1 MTLSSSPVLQAGIQ
15 SFTFHDGGDPVLER
29 IRFTAAPGTL
39 TAVLGASG
47 SGKTTLGRL
56 LAGWLTPGNGGTLDG
71 YLELAGTRLD
81 FGSGL
86 GSADA
91 NGQHRVEPRID
102 TAAWGRQVGFVPQ
115 DAAAALS
122 TVRATVAEE
131 LAFGLENAGV
141 PRPAM
146 LAAVERTARL
156 LGLSGLLD
164 RNPARLSGGQM
175 RRLAIGCAVI
185 SGPAVLVMDEP
196 FASLDAAGAQEL
208 AVLVRHLV
216 ASGTAVVILSQV
228 IDGLLLAA
236 DQWLVLVAGTMA
248 AAGDP
253 ASLGPDTGLV
263 PAGIRWVGEAARP
276 APPTAPTA
284 LATRPPAT
292 AARPACTV
300 NTAVPA
306 ATGIPEIPAAPRKTA
321 RAGAALE
328 LRDVSFRYGPDARRP
343 RNKGRWPTRSRNAP
357 SPPRQPLVLAGINL
371 AVHPGEIVA
380 VTGPNGAGKSTLL
393 RHLNGL
399 LQPTTGSVLVNSSDI
414 AGRAVGETAAEVGL
428 LFQHPRDQ
436 LFERTLL
443 REVRFG
449 LDRLVGTAQAGERAA
464 AALAAAGLEGAA
476 HGHPAE
482 LSASGQRLLALA
494 TVLARR
500 PSVIA
505 LDEPTV
511 ALDGDGLAVLDAAV
525 RSAAAEGA
533 AVVLVTHDLDYAR
546 TAAHRLVALD
556 GGRLAGC

>member
-1 MTLSSSPVLQAGIQ
+1 MTLPSSPVLQAGIQ
-15 SFTFHDGGDPVLER
+15 SFTFHDGGGPVLER
-29 IRFTAAPGTL
+29 IAFAAAPGTL

-56 LAGWLTPGNGGTLDG
+56 LAGWLTPGSGGTLAG

-81 FGSGL
+81 FVSGMA
-86 GSADA
+86 GGDGRSH
-91 NGQHRVEPRID
+91 HRVEPRID
-102 TAAWGRQVGFVPQ
+102 PAAWGRQVGFVPQ

-146 LAAVERTARL
+146 VAAVERTAGL
-156 LGLSGLLD
+156 LGLTGLLD
-164 RNPARLSGGQM
+164 RSPARLSGGQL

-208 AVLVRHLV
+208 AALVRHLV
-216 ASGTAVVILSQV
+216 GSGTAVVILSQV

-236 DQWLVLVAGTMA
+236 DQWLVLANGTLA

-253 ASLGPDTGLV
+253 ASLGPESGLV
-263 PAGIRWVGEAARP
+263 PAGIRRVGGAAIAPRP
-276 APPTAPTA
+276 PA
-284 LATRPPAT
+284 LTTQPPAT
-292 AARPACTV
+292 AVRPASTGK
-300 NTAVPA
+300 AEVPA
-306 ATGIPEIPAAPRKTA
+306 ATGTTAIPASLRDAA
-321 RAGAALE
+321 RADTALE
-328 LRDVSFRYGPDARRP
+328 LRDVSFSYAPESRRP
-343 RNKGRWPTRSRNAP
+343 GKKTRWLTRSRNAAP
-357 SPPRQPLVLAGINL
+357 PPRQPRVLAGINL

-399 LQPTTGSVLVNSSDI
+399 LQPTTGSVLVNCSDI
-414 AGRAVGETAAEVGL
+414 EGRAVGETAAEVGL

-436 LFERTLL
+436 LFERTLM
-443 REVRFG
+443 REVSFG
-449 LDRLVGTAQAGERAA
+449 LDRLVGTAQAEERAA
-464 AALAAAGLEGAA
+464 AALAAVGLEGGA

-511 ALDGDGLAVLDAAV
+511 ALDGDGLALLEAAV

-556 GGRLAGC
+556 GGRLAEC

>member
-1 MTLSSSPVLQAGIQ
+1 MRLPSSPVLKAGIQ
-15 SFTFHDGGDPVLER
+15 SFTFHDGGGPVLER
-29 IRFTAAPGTL
+29 IGVAAAPGTL

-56 LAGWLTPGNGGTLDG
+56 LAGWLTPGAGGTLHG
-71 YLELAGTRLD
+71 YLELDGIRLD
-81 FGSGL
+81 FGSGRAE
-86 GSADA
+86 GDGTAH
-91 NGQHRVEPRID
+91 HRGEPRID
-102 TAAWGRQVGFVPQ
+102 PAAWGRRVGFVPQ

-141 PRPAM
+141 PRTAM
-146 LAAVERTARL
+146 VAAVERTANL
-156 LGLSGLLD
+156 LGLTGLLD
-164 RNPARLSGGQM
+164 RHPARLSGGQL
-175 RRLAIGCAVI
+175 RRLAVGCAVI

-196 FASLDAAGAQEL
+196 FASLDAAGAREL
-208 AVLVRHLV
+208 AALVRHLV

-228 IDGLLLAA
+228 IDRLLLAA
-236 DQWLVLVAGTMA
+236 DQWLVLDAGTVA

-253 ASLGPDTGLV
+253 ADLGPDTGLV
-263 PAGIRWVGEAARP
+263 PAGIRWVGEAAR
-276 APPTAPTA
+276 AAQPTA
-284 LATRPPAT
+284 LAIRQTAT
-292 AARPACTV
+292 AARVASTG
-300 NTAVPA
+300 NTEVPA
-306 ATGIPEIPAAPRKTA
+306 TTDTAAASRDSGG
-321 RAGAALE
+321 AGAALE
-328 LRDVSFRYGPDARRP
+328 LRDVSFSYSSDGSRTRY
-343 RNKGRWPTRSRNAP
+343 KGRLLARSRKAGAA
-357 SPPRQPLVLAGINL
+357 PRQPLVLAGINL

-399 LQPTTGSVLVNSSDI
+399 LRPATGSVLVDGSDI
-414 AGRAVGETAAEVGL
+414 AGRAVGETAAGVGL

-449 LDRLVGTAQAGERAA
+449 LDRMVGPAQAGERAA
-464 AALAAAGLEGAA
+464 AALAAVGLEGAA

-494 TVLARR
+494 TVLARK
-500 PSVIA
+500 PSIIA

-533 AVVLVTHDLDYAR
+533 AVVLVTHDLDYAQ
-546 TAAHRLVALD
+546 TAAHRLVAFD
-556 GGRLAGC
+556 GGRLTDC

>member
-15 SFTFHDGGDPVLER
+15 RFTFHDGGDPVLER
-29 IRFTAAPGTL
+29 IRFAAAPGTL

-56 LAGWLTPGNGGTLDG
+56 LAGWLTPGSGGTLDG

-86 GSADA
+86 GSADV

-146 LAAVERTARL
+146 VAAVERTARL

-164 RNPARLSGGQM
+164 RNPARLSGGQL

-196 FASLDAAGAQEL
+196 FGSLDAAGAQEL
-208 AVLVRHLV
+208 AVLVRQLV

-236 DQWLVLVAGTMA
+236 DQWLVLAAGTMA

-263 PAGIRWVGEAARP
+263 PAGIRWVGGAARP
-276 APPTAPTA
+276 APPTARTA
-284 LATRPPAT
+284 LTTQPSAGAVGPAST
-292 AARPACTV
+292 GQA
-300 NTAVPA
+300 AVPA
-306 ATGIPEIPAAPRKTA
+306 ATGTAVITATPRHTA
-321 RAGAALE
+321 GARAALE
-328 LRDVSFRYGPDARRP
+328 LRDVSFSYGPDARRP
-343 RNKGRWPTRSRNAP
+343 RNKGRWLTRSRSAP

-399 LQPTTGSVLVNSSDI
+399 LQPTTGSVLVNNSDI
-414 AGRAVGETAAEVGL
+414 AGRSVGETAVEVGL

-449 LDRLVGTAQAGERAA
+449 LDRLLGTAQAGERAG

>member
-1 MTLSSSPVLQAGIQ
+1 MPLISSPVLQAGIR
-15 SFTFHDGGDPVLER
+15 SFTFHDGGGPVLER
-29 IRFTAAPGTL
+29 IGFAAAPGTL

-56 LAGWLTPGNGGTLDG
+56 LAGWLAPGSGGTLHG

-81 FGSGL
+81 FGDGPTD
-86 GSADA
+86 GDA
-91 NGQHRVEPRID
+91 GGPHRGEPHID
-102 TAAWGRQVGFVPQ
+102 PAAWGRHVGFVPQ

-146 LAAVERTARL
+146 VAAVERTAGL
-156 LGLSGLLD
+156 LGLTGLLN
-164 RNPARLSGGQM
+164 RNPARLSGGQQ

-196 FASLDAAGAQEL
+196 FASLDAAGALEL
-208 AVLVRHLV
+208 AALVRHLV

-228 IDGLLLAA
+228 IDALLLAA
-236 DQWLVLVAGTMA
+236 DQWLVLADGTVA

-263 PAGIRWVGEAARP
+263 PAGIRWVGGAGRTARP
-276 APPTAPTA
+276 AARTTRPTAHPDFTEK
-284 LATRPPAT
+284 
-292 AARPACTV
+292 V
-300 NTAVPA
+300 VVPA
-306 ATGIPEIPAAPRKTA
+306 AKSTAAVHPAPRDPA
-321 RAGAALE
+321 GAGAALE
-328 LRDVSFRYGPDARRP
+328 LRDVSFGYAPDARP
-343 RNKGRWPTRSRNAP
+343 PGSKGRWPARSRNAP
-357 SPPRQPLVLAGINL
+357 LPATQPPVLASVSL

-393 RHLNGL
+393 RHLNGQ
-399 LQPTTGSVLVNSSDI
+399 LQPTRGAVLVNGSTI
-414 AGRAVGETAAEVGL
+414 AGRAVGETAADVGL

-436 LFERTLL
+436 LFERTLQ

-449 LDRLVGTAQAGERAA
+449 LDRLVGSAAAGERAA
-464 AALAAAGLEGAA
+464 AALAAVGLEGAA

-556 GGRLAGC
+556 GGRLTEC

>member
-1 MTLSSSPVLQAGIQ
+1 MPLPTGPVLEAGIQ
-15 SFTFHDGGDPVLER
+15 SFTFHDGGGPVLER
-29 IRFTAAPGTL
+29 IGFAAAPGTL

-56 LAGWLTPGNGGTLDG
+56 LAGWLTPGSGGTLHG
-71 YLELAGTRLD
+71 YLELGGTRLD
-81 FGSGL
+81 FGSGR
-86 GSADA
+86 ADAGA

-102 TAAWGRQVGFVPQ
+102 PAKWGRQVGFVPQ

-146 LAAVERTARL
+146 VAAVARTAGL
-156 LGLSGLLD
+156 LGLTGLLD
-164 RNPARLSGGQM
+164 RNPARLSGGQL

-196 FASLDAAGAQEL
+196 FASLDAAGAHEL
-208 AVLVRHLV
+208 AALVRHLV

-236 DQWLVLVAGTMA
+236 DQWLVLAAGTVA

-263 PAGIRWVGEAARP
+263 PAGIRRVGGAAGVDRG
-276 APPTAPTA
+276 ALPTARTA
-284 LATRPPAT
+284 PASTGNAEVPAAAGT
-292 AARPACTV
+292 A
-300 NTAVPA
+300 AVPA
-306 ATGIPEIPAAPRKTA
+306 APRETA
-321 RAGAALE
+321 GAGAALE
-328 LRDVSFRYGPDARRP
+328 LRDVSFSYGPDARRP
-343 RNKGRWPTRSRNAP
+343 RNKGHWLARSRNAAQ
-357 SPPRQPLVLAGINL
+357 PPRQPLVLAGINL
-371 AVHPGEIVA
+371 AVRPGEIVA

-399 LQPTTGSVLVNSSDI
+399 LRPTTGSVLVNSSDI
-414 AGRAVGETAAEVGL
+414 AGRAAGETAAAVGL

-449 LDRLVGTAQAGERAA
+449 LDRLAGAAAAGERAA
-464 AALAAAGLEGAA
+464 AALAAVGLQGAA

-482 LSASGQRLLALA
+482 LPASGQRLLALA

-556 GGRLAGC
+556 GGRLTER